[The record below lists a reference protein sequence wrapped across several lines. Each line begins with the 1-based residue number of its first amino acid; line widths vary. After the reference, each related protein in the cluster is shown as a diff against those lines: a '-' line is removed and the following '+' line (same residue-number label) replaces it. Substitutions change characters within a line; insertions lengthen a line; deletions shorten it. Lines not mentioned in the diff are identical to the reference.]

1 MLVRPIIYRVYLTG
15 FSSMVIF
22 VFAELLQS
30 FNCQISKR
38 PEQQQL
44 QQQQQ
49 QQQPSLPV
57 PCVFEYNSSV
67 ISQGEIFSPFYPG
80 LYPNNVNCRYELNG
94 RDNELIILQVD
105 DFQLESAQ
113 STAVQEVNFLDL
125 IETVTR
131 TTSFSSTDQQVDFI
145 ETNNNQFPVR
155 QCFYDFLDIFAVDK
169 QGRSSWRSRHCG
181 SSIDSKIVSTTPNL
195 VLVFQSD
202 RMLTFRGF
210 KFRFFFSN
218 VNIFPLVTQIACG
231 QTQLSGIGGSLFS
244 PKYPMAYPDNAE
256 CAWVITVKSFQTILV
271 KFDDLN
277 LNQRCKQSY
286 VRIYDGY
293 ISDVNKPDFNVCEK
307 LKFYHKGVQTFYSKT
322 NRIVISFVANK
333 ALATSVKES
342 RLMTSEAD
350 SSIQVSHFFQSF
362 FFLK

>member
-1 MLVRPIIYRVYLTG
+1 MLLRVLIHRVYLTG
-15 FSSMVIF
+15 FTSMVML

-30 FNCQISKR
+30 FNCQSSKR
-38 PEQQQL
+38 PDQNEQSSQQQ
-44 QQQQQ
+44 
-49 QQQPSLPV
+49 SLPV

-131 TTSFSSTDQQVDFI
+131 TNSFSSSDQQVDFI
-145 ETNNNQFPVR
+145 DTNNNPFPVR

-181 SSIDSKIVSTTPNL
+181 SNIDSKIVSTTPNL

-210 KFRFFFSN
+210 KLRFFFSN
-218 VNIFPLVTQIACG
+218 VNIFPLVYSVDLD
-231 QTQLSGIGGSLFS
+231 LSHR
-244 PKYPMAYPDNAE
+244 
-256 CAWVITVKSFQTILV
+256 T
-271 KFDDLN
+271 
-277 LNQRCKQSY
+277 
-286 VRIYDGY
+286 
-293 ISDVNKPDFNVCEK
+293 
-307 LKFYHKGVQTFYSKT
+307 
-322 NRIVISFVANK
+322 
-333 ALATSVKES
+333 
-342 RLMTSEAD
+342 
-350 SSIQVSHFFQSF
+350 
-362 FFLK
+362 